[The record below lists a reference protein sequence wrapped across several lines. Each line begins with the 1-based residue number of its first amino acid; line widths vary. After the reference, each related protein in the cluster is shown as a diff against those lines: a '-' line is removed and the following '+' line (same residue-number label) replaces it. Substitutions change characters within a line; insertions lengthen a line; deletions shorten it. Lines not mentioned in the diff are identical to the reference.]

1 MSQKGSEKMEW
12 FRTKYIEI
20 FSRLRLIVVNEIT
33 MRNMMFRW
41 LNGLLALVA
50 LFMTVIN
57 IFTAEYVL
65 MTVTFVFSL
74 VCVLNIIFVC
84 APAV

>member
-12 FRTKYIEI
+12 FRTKYNEI

-74 VCVLNIIFVC
+74 VCVLNII
-84 APAV
+84 